1 MSVSGEPTFS
11 LMPLILSGGAYFAD
25 MTREQFFDFC
35 ARNPDVPFERTAE
48 GDLVIRTPAGADSS
62 RRNSILTHQLLNWN
76 DRDAGGVVFDC
87 SAGFW
92 LPNKALRSPDAAW
105 VRRERWDALS
115 RDDREK
121 FAPLA
126 PDFVVE
132 LRSRTD
138 RLAHLRAKMQEY
150 VENGVRLAWLI
161 DPVERR
167 VEVYRPGQT
176 PLVLDAPAAVAGD
189 PELLGFT
196 LDLEPI
202 WT

>member
-1 MSVSGEPTFS
+1 MSVSGDPTFS

-62 RRNSILTHQLLNWN
+62 RRNIKLAAQLSNWS
-76 DRDAGGVVFDC
+76 DRDASGIAFDP

-115 RDDREK
+115 RDEREK

-189 PELLGFT
+189 PELPGFT